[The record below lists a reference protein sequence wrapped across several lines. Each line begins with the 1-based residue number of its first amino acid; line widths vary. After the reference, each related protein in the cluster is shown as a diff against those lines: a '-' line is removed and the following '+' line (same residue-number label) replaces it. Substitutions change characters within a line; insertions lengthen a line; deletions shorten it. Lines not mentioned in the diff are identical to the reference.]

1 MPRARV
7 IGKLPLPFRERGKT
21 MSYNNCGTN
30 KRSFLEMP
38 IADFDCFP
46 ESLLS
51 LHQLKD
57 LLIAWNFLKSALR
70 RYC

>member
-7 IGKLPLPFRERGKT
+7 INKLPLPFRERGKQCRT
-21 MSYNNCGTN
+21 TIAAPTHVP
-30 KRSFLEMP
+30 LEMP
-38 IADFDCFP
+38 IITDFDCFP

-57 LLIAWNFLKSALR
+57 LLIAWDFLKSALR
-70 RYC
+70 